1 MKYKQTFPSFHCLPD
16 LLAKDTNYVKN
27 TQTERKILRGREKGR
42 QRERERERER
52 ERNFEVTELFKK

>member
-27 TQTERKILRGREKGR
+27 TQTERKILRGREKDR
-42 QRERERERER
+42 QREREREREK
-52 ERNFEVTELFKK
+52 F